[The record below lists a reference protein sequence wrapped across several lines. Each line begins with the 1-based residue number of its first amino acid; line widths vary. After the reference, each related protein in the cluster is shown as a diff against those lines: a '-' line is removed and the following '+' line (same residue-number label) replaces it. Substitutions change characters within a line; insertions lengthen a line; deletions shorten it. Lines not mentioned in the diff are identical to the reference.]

1 MDPIKILK
9 RSWQILWSYRALWV
23 FGLILAL
30 AGAGSSGGGG
40 NTGYQF
46 NGNDQPQFTQDWHP
60 EDLPQSL
67 QEALDEIRILF
78 NEGAHMTGISQQ
90 ELNTLIWLVVAAVI
104 FFFVLGILTA
114 IARYVAETATM
125 RMVDE
130 YEASGAKM
138 TVRQGFRIGWSPTS
152 WRLFLINL
160 IVNLPMILLMAV
172 LLIVG
177 VAIFRMVT
185 SGNETALTAGIISL
199 IGVVFL
205 SIFVAIILSTILGLL
220 RHFFWRACALE
231 GLGVRDS
238 LMRGFAVVREN
249 WKSVGLMWLVMI
261 GLGIVWALVSILIVL
276 VTLPIVAM
284 TFILGLVVA
293 SIPTLLLVGLFSLF
307 LGGPLPWIVAIL
319 FVLPLFFTLAFSPWL
334 LLGAWQTVF
343 TSSVWTLTWREL
355 KAIPDTESPQ
365 VEPAKD

>member
-1 MDPIKILK
+1 
-9 RSWQILWSYRALWV
+9 
-23 FGLILAL
+23 
-30 AGAGSSGGGG
+30 
-40 NTGYQF
+40 
-46 NGNDQPQFTQDWHP
+46 
-60 EDLPQSL
+60 
-67 QEALDEIRILF
+67 
-78 NEGAHMTGISQQ
+78 
-90 ELNTLIWLVVAAVI
+90 
-104 FFFVLGILTA
+104 
-114 IARYVAETATM
+114 
-125 RMVDE
+125 
-130 YEASGAKM
+130 
-138 TVRQGFRIGWSPTS
+138 
-152 WRLFLINL
+152 
-160 IVNLPMILLMAV
+160 MILLMAV
-172 LLIVG
+172 LLTVG